1 MNYLYRAQNYLNS
14 VVSIA
19 ESLVEIATN
28 DELKTNA
35 EVRYKITEMLLQL
48 ERDADDFVIDM
59 ELDAEYPLAVITNNR
74 RFFDI
79 NTRLIKCLEK
89 IQLQGYRFDKF
100 IKTLK
105 LENETLKRECDF
117 L

>member
-28 DELKTNA
+28 DELKTSA
-35 EVRYKITEMLLQL
+35 EIRYKITEMLIQL
-48 ERDADDFVIDM
+48 ERDADDFVID
-59 ELDAEYPLAVITNNR
+59 LVLVAEYPIAVITNNR

-89 IQLQGYRFDKF
+89 IQLQGYHFENV
-100 IKTLK
+100 ISTLK
-105 LENETLKRECDF
+105 LENETLERECNF

>member
-59 ELDAEYPLAVITNNR
+59 ELDAEL
-74 RFFDI
+74 
-79 NTRLIKCLEK
+79 
-89 IQLQGYRFDKF
+89 
-100 IKTLK
+100 
-105 LENETLKRECDF
+105 
-117 L
+117 

>member
-28 DELKTNA
+28 DELTNA
-35 EVRYKITEMLLQL
+35 EVRYKITEMLIQL

-59 ELDAEYPLAVITNNR
+59 EFDAEYPLAVITNNR

-89 IQLQGYRFDKF
+89 IQLQGYHFDHV
-100 IKTLK
+100 ITALK